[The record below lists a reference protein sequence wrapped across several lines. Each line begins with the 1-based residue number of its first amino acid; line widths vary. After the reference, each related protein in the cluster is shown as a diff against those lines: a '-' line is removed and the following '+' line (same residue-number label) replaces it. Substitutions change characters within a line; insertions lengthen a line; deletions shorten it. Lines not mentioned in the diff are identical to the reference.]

1 LKKIKT
7 LFCVTLVAAVVVFS
21 GFAPG
26 DNTIT
31 SDPEL
36 GQND

>member
-1 LKKIKT
+1 LKKAKMF
-7 LFCVTLVAAVVVFS
+7 LCVTLLAAVVVFS
-21 GFAPG
+21 GFTPG
-26 DNTIT
+26 DSTIQ